1 MTTATATPL
10 FAAFNGAITTR
21 LIAHPHRALAFA
33 FEVTFVAHLWP
44 AALAGKKPPLHFH
57 PHQEEY
63 IEVLEGQLCVE
74 VEGHEHVLSAAD
86 GEFCVRP
93 WSSHCLYPPVQ
104 FFVGGDSTIRF
115 LLAGQETSRLFRLD
129 TIFFE
134 NWYGYQDE
142 VVLRGR
148 RSLDLIQVM
157 CVRPHHPGEV
167 RAMLKK
173 GAFVVDVRRRRLV
186 PVVPLVGAVWQEP
199 VPSPGHRA
207 REMDRWIAGL
217 SAVLSKVDGGL
228 GAGVPED
235 GDDGFS
241 ETVCGEEGGL
251 NFYVIV

>member
-157 CVRPHHPGEV
+157 CMFDAGGSYLSFPSW
-167 RAMLKK
+167 
-173 GAFVVDVRRRRLV
+173 V
-186 PVVPLVGAVWQEP
+186 PFGKSLSQALGIVLG
-199 VPSPGHRA
+199 
-207 REMDRWIAGL
+207 RWI
-217 SAVLSKVDGGL
+217 GGL
-228 GAGVPED
+228 LGYQPYYRKWTADWELACQKMETTVFQRRFVGRK
-235 GDDGFS
+235 GD
-241 ETVCGEEGGL
+241 
-251 NFYVIV
+251 